1 MSLEHTGCDK
11 IKKGFFGWNYKMLL
25 KDLIKEENIKKIKE
39 KYAGIYSKQ
48 AEKESDKLIDLITN
62 SSPTGGG

>member
-25 KDLIKEENIKKIKE
+25 KDIIKKENVKNIKE
-39 KYAGIYSKQ
+39 KYTLIYAKQ
-48 AEKESDKLIDLITN
+48 IKKKSDKLIDLITN
-62 SSPTGGG
+62 SSSTGGG